1 LLSGCAFIVKWWL
14 RAGYNLGNPPLS
26 IGRNTPLSTIATDL
40 ELAGAG
46 LEIGIGRRA
55 RRAYGFDEVAL
66 VPGRVTINPDEVD
79 ITFRLG
85 DLRLELPIWGSAMDG
100 VVDVAFA
107 IAMGRLGGIAVLNL
121 DGVQTKY
128 DDPAPVIRRIAEAS
142 RGEING
148 LLQEVYREP
157 VKARLIGERIR
168 AIKAAGISCAV
179 SSIPAR
185 AAERAEIV
193 EAAGADVLVIQGTVL
208 TARHISRSYTQLSFA
223 DLTRQLRIPVVA
235 GNAVHYGTALE
246 LMEEGIAGILV
257 GVGPGAACTT
267 RGVLGVGVP
276 QVTATA
282 DVAAAR
288 DEHFRR
294 TGRRV
299 AVITDGGMRIGA
311 DVCKAFACGADAVM
325 IGSPLAGSAES
336 ASKGFNWGMAT
347 PDPNLPRGT
356 RIEVGVKATL
366 AQVLSGPATVDDG
379 TQNFAG
385 ALRSALGVC
394 GAGDIEEFQKVELV
408 IAPAIIS
415 EGKSQQRSQ
424 QVGMGR

>member
-1 LLSGCAFIVKWWL
+1 M
-14 RAGYNLGNPPLS
+14 
-26 IGRNTPLSTIATDL
+26 STIATDI
-40 ELAGAG
+40 EIGGAG

-66 VPGRVTINPDEVD
+66 VPGRVTINPEEVD
-79 ITFRLG
+79 ISFRLG
-85 DLRLELPIWGSAMDG
+85 ELRLPLPIWGSAMDG
-100 VVDVAFA
+100 VVDVEFA
-107 IAMGRLGGIAVLNL
+107 VAMGRLGGIAVLNL

-128 DDPAPVIRRIAEAS
+128 EDPAPVIRRIAEAGRS
-142 RGEING
+142 EINV
-148 LLQEVYREP
+148 LLQEIYREP
-157 VKARLIGERIR
+157 VKPRLISERIK
-168 AIKAAGISCAV
+168 AIKDAGVPCAV

-185 AAERAEIV
+185 AAERAELV
-193 EAAGADVLVIQGTVL
+193 ESAGADVLVVQGTVL
-208 TARHISRSYTQLSFA
+208 TARHISSSYTQLSFA
-223 DLTRQLRIPVVA
+223 DLTRQLRIPVVV

-288 DEHFRR
+288 AEHQRR

-311 DVCKAFACGADAVM
+311 DVCKAFASGADAVM
-325 IGSPLAGSAES
+325 IGSPLAGAAES
-336 ASKGFNWGMAT
+336 ASRGFNWGMAT

-356 RIEVGVKATL
+356 RIELGVKATL
-366 AQVLSGPATVDDG
+366 AQILSGPANVDDG
-379 TQNFAG
+379 SQNFSG

-394 GAGDIEEFQKVELV
+394 GARDIEEFQKVELV
-408 IAPAIIS
+408 IAPAIS
-415 EGKSQQRSQ
+415 TEGKSQQRSQ
-424 QVGMGR
+424 HVGMGK

>member
-1 LLSGCAFIVKWWL
+1 M
-14 RAGYNLGNPPLS
+14 
-26 IGRNTPLSTIATDL
+26 STLAADL
-40 ELAGAG
+40 DTFAAG

-66 VPGRVTINPDEVD
+66 VPGRITINPDEVD
-79 ITFRLG
+79 ISFRLG
-85 DLRLELPIWGSAMDG
+85 DVRLELPVWGSAMDG
-100 VVDVAFA
+100 VVDVDFA

-142 RGEING
+142 RGEVNG

-157 VKARLIGERIR
+157 VKPRLIEERIR
-168 AIKAAGISCAV
+168 AIKASGVACAV

-193 EAAGADVLVIQGTVL
+193 ESAGADVLVIQGTVL

-223 DLTRQLRIPVVA
+223 DLTRQLRIPVVV

-246 LMEEGIAGILV
+246 LMDEGIAGILV

-288 DEHFRR
+288 EEYLRR

-336 ASKGFNWGMAT
+336 ASRGFNWGMAT

-356 RIEVGVKATL
+356 RIEVGVKASL
-366 AQVLSGPATVDDG
+366 AQILSGPATVDDG

-408 IAPAIIS
+408 IAPAIVS
-415 EGKSQQRSQ
+415 EGKVQQRSQ
-424 QVGMGR
+424 QVGMGK